1 MALHNYFHFL
11 HMIKNIALNHFFTT
25 YPFHLKT
32 KDFKAFTP
40 SNIERNYRTDLT
52 FHLHFI

>member
-40 SNIERNYRTDLT
+40 RILKETIAR
-52 FHLHFI
+52 I